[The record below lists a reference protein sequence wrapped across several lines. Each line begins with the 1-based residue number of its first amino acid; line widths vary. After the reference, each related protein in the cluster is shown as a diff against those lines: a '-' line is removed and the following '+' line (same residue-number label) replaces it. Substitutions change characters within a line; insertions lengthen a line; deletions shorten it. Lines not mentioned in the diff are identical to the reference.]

1 MGSSWRIDA
10 KWLFGLIC
18 LAAIIVAAV
27 LYSASKLTERDAATS
42 IFSSILISLAKDDEG
57 AEEFE
62 EYQALALAS
71 PDEDFTIEGVPLPI
85 KGRELIGL
93 SYDEAVELI
102 AGRLAEILY
111 TDGPE
116 AVEPFFTAASGAG
129 SEEAPAGESEEASA
143 GESEEAPAGES
154 EEAPAGEGEE
164 VSLGPL
170 GLLTQDSHD
179 RVGRIFRYSLIP
191 ILVLAVL
198 LIFFSRRFG
207 RLGSLG
213 VVLTVGAAPLAALWF
228 TVIQATQNADPD
240 GVEGALADALA
251 PTAGDISTT
260 FLRLLALGV
269 ALVLAA
275 VAGNIGFALWH
286 RSRPTPTPGE
296 EETPPPDEP
305 EQPDSVADEG
315 ATASGGDEF
324 PSIGPGGLPQ
334 A

>member
-18 LAAIIVAAV
+18 LATIIVAGA

-57 AEEFE
+57 AAEFE
-62 EYQALALAS
+62 EFQALAVAN
-71 PDEDFTIEGVPLPI
+71 PDDDFTIEGVTLPI

-93 SYDEAVELI
+93 SYDEAVELV

-116 AVEPFFTAASGAG
+116 SVEPYL
-129 SEEAPAGESEEASA
+129 APSSDAD
-143 GESEEAPAGES
+143 S

-198 LIFFSRRFG
+198 LVFFSRRFG

-213 VVLTVGAAPLAALWF
+213 VVLAVGATPLALLWF
-228 TVIQATQNADPD
+228 TVKQATQNADPD
-240 GVEGALADALA
+240 GIEGALAKALV
-251 PTAGDISTT
+251 PTAGDMSSA
-260 FLRLLALGV
+260 FLWLLALGV

-275 VAGNIGFALWH
+275 VAGHIGFALWH
-286 RSRPTPTPGE
+286 RFRPTPTPGD

-305 EQPDSVADEG
+305 EQPDYLADEG

-324 PSIGPGGLPQ
+324 PSIGPGGVPQ

>member
-10 KWLFGLIC
+10 KWLFGFIC

-42 IFSSILISLAKDDEG
+42 IFSSILISIAKDDDG

-62 EYQALALAS
+62 EFQALAVAS
-71 PDEDFTIEGVPLPI
+71 PDEDFTIEGATLPI

-93 SYDEAVELI
+93 SYDEAVELVV
-102 AGRLAEILY
+102 GRIAEILY

-116 AVEPFFTAASGAG
+116 SVEQFFTSAPDAG
-129 SEEAPAGESEEASA
+129 
-143 GESEEAPAGES
+143 S

-170 GLLTQDSHD
+170 GLLTQNSHD
-179 RVGRIFRYSLIP
+179 TVGRIFRFSLIP

-198 LIFFSRRFG
+198 LVFFSRRFG
-207 RLGSLG
+207 RLGSPG
-213 VVLTVGAAPLAALWF
+213 VILTVGAAPFAALWF
-228 TVIQATQNADPD
+228 IVRQATKNAGPD
-240 GVEGALADALA
+240 GIEGALAEALA
-251 PTAGDISTT
+251 PMAGDVSTA
-260 FLRLLALGV
+260 FLRLLVLGV
-269 ALVLAA
+269 TLVLAA
-275 VAGNIGFALWH
+275 VAGHIGYALWH
-286 RSRPTPTPGE
+286 RFRPTPTPGE

-305 EQPDSVADEG
+305 EQQPDYLADEG

-324 PSIGPGGLPQ
+324 PSIGPGGVPQ

>member
-18 LAAIIVAAV
+18 LAAIIVAGV
-27 LYSASKLTERDAATS
+27 LYSASKFTERDAATG
-42 IFSSILISLAKDDEG
+42 IFSSILLSLAKDDAG
-57 AEEFE
+57 AEEFK
-62 EYQALALAS
+62 EYQALAVAS
-71 PDEDFTIEGVPLPI
+71 PDEDFTIEGVSLPI

-129 SEEAPAGESEEASA
+129 SEEAPAGEGEESSA
-143 GESEEAPAGES
+143 GESEEAPAGEGD
-154 EEAPAGEGEE
+154 EL
-164 VSLGPL
+164 SLGPL

-179 RVGRIFRYSLIP
+179 RVGRIFTYSLIP

-198 LIFFSRRFG
+198 LVFFSRRFG
-207 RLGSLG
+207 RLGSPG
-213 VVLTVGAAPLAALWF
+213 VVLTIGAAPLAALWF
-228 TVIQATQNADPD
+228 TVKQATQNADPD
-240 GVEGALADALA
+240 GVEGALAEALA
-251 PTAGDISTT
+251 PIAEDVSSA
-260 FLRLLALGV
+260 FFRLLALGV

-275 VAGNIGFALWH
+275 VAGHIGFALWR

-305 EQPDSVADEG
+305 ERQPPHYTSGEG
-315 ATASGGDEF
+315 FSGQLPDASR
-324 PSIGPGGLPQ
+324 SIGPGGVPQ

>member
-18 LAAIIVAAV
+18 LAAIIVAGV
-27 LYSASKLTERDAATS
+27 LYSASKLTERDAATG
-42 IFSSILISLAKDDEG
+42 IFSSILFPLAKDDEG

-62 EYQALALAS
+62 EFQAQAVAN
-71 PDEDFTIEGVPLPI
+71 PDEDFTIRGATLPI

-93 SYDEAVELI
+93 SYDESVDLVAGQI
-102 AGRLAEILY
+102 AEMLY

-116 AVEPFFTAASGAG
+116 SVEQFFAAATGAD
-129 SEEAPAGESEEASA
+129 SEESSA
-143 GESEEAPAGES
+143 GEDEKI
-154 EEAPAGEGEE
+154 
-164 VSLGPL
+164 SLGPL

-198 LIFFSRRFG
+198 LVLFSRRFG

-213 VVLTVGAAPLAALWF
+213 VVLVVGAAPFAALWF
-228 TVIQATQNADPD
+228 TAKQATKNADPD
-240 GVEGALADALA
+240 GIEGALAEALA
-251 PTAGDISTT
+251 PIAGDMSSA
-260 FLRLLALGV
+260 FLWLLALGV

-275 VAGNIGFALWH
+275 VAGHIGFALWH
-286 RSRPTPTPGE
+286 RFRPTPTPGE

-305 EQPDSVADEG
+305 EQQPDYLADEG

-324 PSIGPGGLPQ
+324 PSIGPGGVPQ

>member
-18 LAAIIVAAV
+18 LATIIVAGA
-27 LYSASKLTERDAATS
+27 LYSASKFTERDAATG

-57 AEEFE
+57 AEGFE
-62 EYQALALAS
+62 EFQALAAAS
-71 PDEDFTIEGVPLPI
+71 PDEDFTIEGVSLPV

-116 AVEPFFTAASGAG
+116 AVEPFFTPASGAG
-129 SEEAPAGESEEASA
+129 SEEAPAGEGEESSA
-143 GESEEAPAGES
+143 GESEEAPAGEGD
-154 EEAPAGEGEE
+154 EL
-164 VSLGPL
+164 SLGPL

-179 RVGRIFRYSLIP
+179 RVARIFRYSLIP
-191 ILVLAVL
+191 ILILAL
-198 LIFFSRRFG
+198 LLVFFSRRFG

-228 TVIQATQNADPD
+228 TVKQATQNADPD
-240 GVEGALADALA
+240 GVEGALAEALA
-251 PTAGDISTT
+251 PIAGDVSSA
-260 FLRLLALGV
+260 FLRLLVLGV

-286 RSRPTPTPGE
+286 RSRPTPTPGDD
-296 EETPPPDEP
+296 ETPPPDEP
-305 EQPDSVADEG
+305 EQPDYVADEG
-315 ATASGGDEF
+315 PAASGGDEF
-324 PSIGPGGLPQ
+324 PSIGPGGVPQ

>member
-18 LAAIIVAAV
+18 LVTIIVAGV
-27 LYSASKLTERDAATS
+27 LYSASKFTEHDAATG

-62 EYQALALAS
+62 EFQALAVAN
-71 PDEDFTIEGVPLPI
+71 PDDDFTIEGVSLPI

-93 SYDEAVELI
+93 SYDEAVELV

-116 AVEPFFTAASGAG
+116 SVEQFFTAASGAG
-129 SEEAPAGESEEASA
+129 SEEAPAGESDEL
-143 GESEEAPAGES
+143 
-154 EEAPAGEGEE
+154 
-164 VSLGPL
+164 SLGPL

-191 ILVLAVL
+191 ILILAVL
-198 LIFFSRRFG
+198 LVFFSRRFG

-228 TVIQATQNADPD
+228 TVKQATQNADPG
-240 GVEGALADALA
+240 GVEGALAEALA
-251 PTAGDISTT
+251 PIAGDVSSA
-260 FLRLLALGV
+260 FLWLLALGV

-286 RSRPTPTPGE
+286 RFRPTPTPGDDG
-296 EETPPPDEP
+296 TTPPDEP
-305 EQPDSVADEG
+305 EQPDYVEDEG
-315 ATASGGDEF
+315 YPF
-324 PSIGPGGLPQ
+324 PDIGPGGVPQ